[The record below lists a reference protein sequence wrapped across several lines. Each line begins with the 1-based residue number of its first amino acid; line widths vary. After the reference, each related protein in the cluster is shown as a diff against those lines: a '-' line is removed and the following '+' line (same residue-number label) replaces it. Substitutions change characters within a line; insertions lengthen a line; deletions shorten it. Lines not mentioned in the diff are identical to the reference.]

1 MANGHGRFS
10 AVSTAVVIPARDE
23 AACVAAVVARVRDL
37 GFAVF
42 VVDDFSA
49 DDTADLA
56 QQAGACVLRMPFHAG
71 SWVATQ
77 TGMRVALSRG
87 YRQVVTLDAD
97 GQHDPEDIP
106 RLLGVMASAESQPAV
121 IVGACTARGNL
132 RRKLAW
138 QVLRLLSGLKVADI
152 TSGFRLYGH
161 QALQV
166 AASRD
171 CTLLE
176 YQDVGVLLQ
185 MHRIGLD
192 IVEVAVG
199 MRPRENGQSRIFKS
213 WFAVARYLV
222 YSTLVSISRRQYGRS
237 PAYADEARG

>member
-1 MANGHGRFS
+1 MANSHCRS
-10 AVSTAVVIPARDE
+10 LTVSTAVVIPARDE
-23 AACVAAVVARVRDL
+23 AACVAAVVERVRDL

-42 VVDDFSA
+42 VVDDFSR
-49 DDTADLA
+49 DETAEVA
-56 QQAGACVLRMPFHAG
+56 EQAGASVVCMPFHAG

-106 RLLGVMASAESQPAV
+106 RLLAVMASAESQPAV
-121 IVGACTARGNL
+121 IVAACTARGNL

-138 QVLRLLSGLKVADI
+138 RVLRLLSGLNVADI

-161 QALQV
+161 QAMKI

-176 YQDVGVLLQ
+176 YQDVGVLLEL
-185 MHRIGLD
+185 HRNGLRID
-192 IVEVAVG
+192 EVDVD
-199 MRPRENGQSRIFKS
+199 MRPRENGQSKIFKS

-237 PAYADEARG
+237 RAYADEASR